1 MMDVRRNVKWSMSMM
16 LPEHVAL
23 LREFKE
29 EIKLVEKPYLDEY
42 ALGELQDDLERA
54 YSTKADITIRT
65 WRNGVIEEFNGEIE
79 SIDVP
84 SKTLWLQ
91 SPLMDYKIR
100 IEEMVYVRLN
110 D

>member
-1 MMDVRRNVKWSMSMM
+1 MMDVRRNIKWSMSMM

-23 LREFKE
+23 LREFRE

-65 WRNGVIEEFNGEIE
+65 WKKGVIEEYNGEIE

-84 SKTLWLQ
+84 SKTLWIQ
-91 SPLMDYKIR
+91 SPLIDIKIPVED
-100 IEEMVYVRLN
+100 IVYVRLN
-110 D
+110 N